1 MGHAWLSLAVE
12 LTHTGLTDCGVDL
25 DLERVK
31 RLNRG
36 ESDVVDVPSDALP
49 LL

>member
-1 MGHAWLSLAVE
+1 MGRAWLSLAVE
-12 LTHTGLTDCGVDL
+12 LTQTGLTDCGVDL

-36 ESDVVDVPSDALP
+36 GSDVVDVPSDSLP